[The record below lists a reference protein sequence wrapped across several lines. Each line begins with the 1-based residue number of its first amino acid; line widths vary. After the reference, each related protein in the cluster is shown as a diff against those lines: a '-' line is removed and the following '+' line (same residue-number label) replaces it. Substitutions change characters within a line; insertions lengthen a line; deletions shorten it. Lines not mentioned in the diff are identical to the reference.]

1 MLIVLWHQHNIT
13 TSGSIITIA
22 NYYNSKNHNTMG
34 NNNNGLLIYRPYSTC
49 KSEKFINLIYKK
61 M

>member
-1 MLIVLWHQHNIT
+1 
-13 TSGSIITIA
+13 
-22 NYYNSKNHNTMG
+22 MG

-61 M
+61 NVKFSQYSLTNETWEKIMVYGNFCCTFF